1 MEKQLLPDIWKM
13 GLADTEEHSF
23 INWSFMDTNV
33 RLGLQWWPRALGKEG
48 DRGKGTENGHPLS
61 KDKHKDTILE
71 ITRSDHAGSL
81 VGRVYI
87 TRDSYPCTPPLPV
100 SSPDNVWSCV
110 GGVDPFQSSLKHR
123 DKENKR
129 IAKHVD
135 SRSRTQILSTQFMKK
150 IVHSEKFIKKTKS
163 IHVDVNASAPAAS
176 LFDVSHKLT
185 SPPYIPPPTF
195 VFFGVQHF
203 TSWVLDEKTC
213 RFHFGGHE
221 LHYFFLRTP
230 DGSGRLIEAGRIT

>member
-1 MEKQLLPDIWKM
+1 M
-13 GLADTEEHSF
+13 
-23 INWSFMDTNV
+23 
-33 RLGLQWWPRALGKEG
+33 
-48 DRGKGTENGHPLS
+48 
-61 KDKHKDTILE
+61 
-71 ITRSDHAGSL
+71 
-81 VGRVYI
+81 YI

-185 SPPYIPPPTF
+185 SPPYIPPLPPHSCF
-195 VFFGVQHF
+195 LGSS
-203 TSWVLDEKTC
+203 TSLPESWTKKRVDSSLVVMNSTISSSERQT
-213 RFHFGGHE
+213 E
-221 LHYFFLRTP
+221 V
-230 DGSGRLIEAGRIT
+230 DG